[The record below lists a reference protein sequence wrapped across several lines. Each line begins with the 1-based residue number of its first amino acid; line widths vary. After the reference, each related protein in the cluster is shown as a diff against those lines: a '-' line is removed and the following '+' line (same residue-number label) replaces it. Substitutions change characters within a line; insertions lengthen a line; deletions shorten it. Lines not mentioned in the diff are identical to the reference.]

1 MTARLVTTF
10 GALALGLAAFAAT
23 PALAQATAPSGT
35 AAAAAPPAAAAEG
48 MVRPMHHGHMA
59 STQMHHT
66 GHHAEHHVAMKSH
79 GHAESS
85 DAAVNRLNDESLMA
99 AQKGT
104 NFTPGGMK
112 Q

>member
-1 MTARLVTTF
+1 MTARLVITF

-35 AAAAAPPAAAAEG
+35 GAATAPNAAAAAG

-66 GHHAEHHVAMKSH
+66 GHHAAMRSH
-79 GHAESS
+79 GNAESG
-85 DAAVNRLNDESLMA
+85 DAAVNRLNEESLMA